1 MPELRLENISRDF
14 AKTKALQ
21 NLNLSI
27 KDGTFC
33 VILGPSGSGK
43 STLLDIIAGLQEP
56 TQGKIYLGNQDITEL
71 PPHKRNMAMVFQT
84 YALYPHLSAFE
95 NIAFG
100 LRIKGK
106 RQLKIEEKVTE
117 VAKIL
122 NIKDKL
128 NKLPRQLSG
137 GERQR
142 VATGRA
148 IVRDPA
154 LFLFDEPLSNLDAR
168 LRIELR
174 AEFIKLHQ
182 RLKKTI
188 IYVTHDQV
196 EAMCLGEQVVVL
208 NEGSI
213 QQIST
218 PEELYHNP
226 QNLFVAEFIGTP
238 PMNTIHNALVFQP
251 ALQKPLDENIIL
263 GFRAS
268 AAKLD
273 PNGKVRGEVIFTETI
288 GEDSFAHIRIN
299 PEIEITVKVS
309 DTPLPKPKDQ
319 VSITLDPTKVYF
331 FAPDGKRVYT

>member
-1 MPELRLENISRDF
+1 MPELRLENISKDY

-43 STLLDIIAGLQEP
+43 STLLDIIAGLEEP
-56 TQGKIYLGNQDITEL
+56 TKGKIYLGSQDITGK

-100 LRIKGK
+100 LRIKGE
-106 RQLKIEEKVTE
+106 RQLQIEKKVTG

-122 NIKDKL
+122 NIYDKL
-128 NKLPRQLSG
+128 HKLPRQLSG

-182 RLKKTI
+182 RLRKTI

-208 NEGSI
+208 NRGSI
-213 QQIST
+213 QQTST
-218 PEELYHNP
+218 PHDLFHNP
-226 QNLFVAEFIGTP
+226 RNLFVAEFIGTP
-238 PMNTIHNALVFQP
+238 PMNIIHHALPFQP
-251 ALQKPLDENIIL
+251 ALQKPLDKDIIL

-268 AAKLD
+268 AAKLE
-273 PNGKVRGEVIFTETI
+273 PQGQIRGEVVFTETI

-299 PEIEITVKVS
+299 PEIEITAKVS
-309 DTPLPKPKDQ
+309 DTPLPKPRDS
-319 VSITLDPTKVYF
+319 VSITLNPEKVYYF
-331 FAPDGKRVYT
+331 TPDGKRC